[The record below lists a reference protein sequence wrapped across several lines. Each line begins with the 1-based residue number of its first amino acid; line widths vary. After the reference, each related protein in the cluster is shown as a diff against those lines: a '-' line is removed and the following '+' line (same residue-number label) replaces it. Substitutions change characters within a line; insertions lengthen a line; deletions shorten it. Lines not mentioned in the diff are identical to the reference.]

1 MYVSIIGIIARQ
13 WATSSLSPSQTN
25 PALSV
30 ACAWL
35 DAQWPVVMTMDGRLK
50 SQDLPAMDALMRAVA
65 FTALRGVLQSR
76 SDTHDSSRTSWT
88 TSLGH
93 LSRQA
98 GGAVLVNG
106 AGEVGLVKVDRE

>member
-1 MYVSIIGIIARQ
+1 MYVSTIGIIARQ

-35 DAQWPVVMTMDGRLK
+35 DAQWLVVMTMDGRSK
-50 SQDLPAMDALMRAVA
+50 SQDSPATDALMRAVA
-65 FTALRGVLQSR
+65 CTALRGVQQSR
-76 SDTHDSSRTSWT
+76 LGMHDSSLTSWT
-88 TSLGH
+88 TSRGH

-98 GGAVLVNG
+98 AGDVLVNG
-106 AGEVGLVKVDRE
+106 GGAAGLVKVGRE